1 MVIKML
7 TEVMRALHEQ
17 SENFNTTSWI
27 LVDTYSG
34 IPIYGQA

>member
-1 MVIKML
+1 ML
-7 TEVMRALHEQ
+7 TEVMRAFHEQ